1 MRMVHWIGLMMWVCV
16 VACSPVEQRPVYAP
30 AQGSN
35 PLGYTVNSLSGD
47 EYLVVFNGDRRL
59 GIDEV
64 ESFAFQRVSELAIE
78 SGKAGFDLL
87 DKTCG
92 EETVAW
98 VVPEHRGNF
107 VTPGDVPSPV
117 GESWVP
123 GYTHERVIL
132 SCKLRIRLLDKL

>member
-1 MRMVHWIGLMMWVCV
+1 MRMMRWVGLLLCGFVM
-16 VACSPVEQRPVYAP
+16 ACSPLEQRPVYAP
-30 AQGSN
+30 AEGSN
-35 PLGYTVNSLSGD
+35 PLGYVVNALTGD

-78 SGKAGFDLL
+78 KDKAGFDLL

-107 VTPGDVPSPV
+107 VASGDIASPV
-117 GESWVP
+117 GESYVP
-123 GYTHERVIL
+123 GYTHEQVIL
-132 SCKLRIRLLDKL
+132 SCKLRVMLLDKV